1 MLETDE
7 LLKPEE
13 DDSTKLSLKTLILKE
28 EMRFATNLVMGLSP
42 RSVLWRF
49 LGHGVLLVINDSLE
63 CHSLY

>member
-7 LLKPEE
+7 LLRPEE
-13 DDSTKLSLKTLILKE
+13 DESTKLSPKTLILE
-28 EMRFATNLVMGLSP
+28 GEMRFATNLVTGLSP
-42 RSVLWRF
+42 RSVFWRF